1 MLLEKNDDVLE
12 NFMNIRSLFLALGQI
27 RSLHQDTHDS
37 YWSDAI
43 YVPKGTVL
51 NKNFVWVKSQAISGP
66 LKCWTRFKDIGKLR
80 LQELLECGIPDIFK
94 LISQTLQDLI
104 EAIEDGELVGKWW
117 LVFFLFFFS
126 WQNKFSGIESLNA
139 WEKTETISSRGRSS
153 RKRL

>member
-51 NKNFVWVKSQAISGP
+51 NKNFVWVKSQPILGP
-66 LKCWTRFKDIGKLR
+66 LKC
-80 LQELLECGIPDIFK
+80 
-94 LISQTLQDLI
+94 
-104 EAIEDGELVGKWW
+104 
-117 LVFFLFFFS
+117 
-126 WQNKFSGIESLNA
+126 
-139 WEKTETISSRGRSS
+139 
-153 RKRL
+153 